1 MVACHE
7 EVHSF
12 LVREKGILG
21 WGQGNKEPS
30 GKSGL
35 KLRKGVFNNK
45 PLMMKDFRVEA
56 EKILMETMDGWRGET
71 EWDYI
76 ISAPNTNSVLAFH
89 L

>member
-21 WGQGNKEPS
+21 WGQGTMEPS

-35 KLRKGVFNNK
+35 KLRKGVFNNE
-45 PLMMKDFRVEA
+45 PLMMKDFRDKA
-56 EKILMETMDGWRGET
+56 EKILMETVDGWWGKA
-71 EWDYI
+71 EWGHI